1 MLGKGREKIQRIYE
15 WVFARREHS
24 YPVSMN
30 FLSRICYNQGI
41 VTFLTIHAFND
52 SEVEQ
57 YMSHY
62 FITEFK
68 RQYIRAIV
76 QLQNP
81 YPH

>member
-1 MLGKGREKIQRIYE
+1 
-15 WVFARREHS
+15 
-24 YPVSMN
+24 MN
-30 FLSRICYNQGI
+30 FLSCTCSSQGI

-57 YMSHY
+57 DMSHY

-68 RQYIRAIV
+68 RQYIRAMV

-81 YPH
+81 HPHYYKGMRYE